1 VSDPNVQG
9 RRGRCPAA
17 PTSLPLGRRPA
28 SSVDD
33 PAAPTRR
40 SRPAALLGVLL
51 ALLVVAGA
59 LAGCGGDDGGSGGAG
74 ADLSGT
80 GTGSDS
86 GDDSADGGNGDGGGD
101 LPAVDDAV
109 AMEGDEVAV
118 TSLDNTFRAPA
129 IEVRPG
135 TTVVWTNKG
144 RNEHDVLP
152 SDGDGWGVEVEDFQ
166 PGDVYRHTFDEPG
179 TYRYYCSIHGTT
191 TEGMVGAVV
200 VAE

>member
-1 VSDPNVQG
+1 MSDRNVRS
-9 RRGRCPAA
+9 RRGRRPAA
-17 PTSLPLGRRPA
+17 PTALRLGHRSASRADDRPA
-28 SSVDD
+28 
-33 PAAPTRR
+33 RR
-40 SRPAALLGVLL
+40 SRSAALLASLSALL
-51 ALLVVAGA
+51 AVLVVTGT
-59 LAGCGGDDGGSGGAG
+59 LAACGGDGGRGGGGAG
-74 ADLSGT
+74 AGLSGS
-80 GTGSDS
+80 GTGSD
-86 GDDSADGGNGDGGGD
+86 ADADGGGD
-101 LPAVDDAV
+101 LPAVDGAV
-109 AMEGDEVAV
+109 VMAGDEVAV

-152 SDGDGWGVEVEDFQ
+152 AGGDGWGVEVEDFQ

-179 TYRYYCSIHGTT
+179 TYHYYCSIHGTT

>member
-1 VSDPNVQG
+1 VAV
-9 RRGRCPAA
+9 
-17 PTSLPLGRRPA
+17 L
-28 SSVDD
+28 
-33 PAAPTRR
+33 
-40 SRPAALLGVLL
+40 AALLAV
-51 ALLVVAGA
+51 LVVAGA
-59 LAGCGGDDGGSGGAG
+59 LAGCGGDDDGGSGDAG

-86 GDDSADGGNGDGGGD
+86 GGDDDGGNGDERGD

-109 AMEGDEVAV
+109 VLEGDEVAV

-152 SDGDGWGVEVEDFQ
+152 AGGDGWGVEVEDFQ
-166 PGDVYRHTFDEPG
+166 PGDVYRHTFDEQG
-179 TYRYYCSIHGTT
+179 TYHYYCSIHGTT

>member
-1 VSDPNVQG
+1 MSDRNV
-9 RRGRCPAA
+9 R
-17 PTSLPLGRRPA
+17 S
-28 SSVDD
+28 
-33 PAAPTRR
+33 RR
-40 SRPAALLGVLL
+40 SRSSAVLAALVVTGTL
-51 ALLVVAGA
+51 AA
-59 LAGCGGDDGGSGGAG
+59 CGGGDGGGGGGAG
-74 ADLSGT
+74 AGLSGS
-80 GTGSDS
+80 GTGSD
-86 GDDSADGGNGDGGGD
+86 GDADGGD
-101 LPAVDDAV
+101 LPAVDGAV
-109 AMEGDEVAV
+109 VMEGDEVAV

-152 SDGDGWGVEVEDFQ
+152 AGGDGWGVEVEDFQ

-179 TYRYYCSIHGTT
+179 TYHYYCSIHGTT